1 MDLVDGCLSLVDP
14 LAVRPIEIAVIIAV
28 KRFPIAAIDKKMML
42 ILTFDTDV
50 AGRNA
55 IAISKCRLLLQ
66 VGIERINADK

>member
-1 MDLVDGCLSLVDP
+1 MDLVDGRLPLVDP
-14 LAVRPIEIAVIIAV
+14 LAVRPIEVAVIAV

-66 VGIERINADK
+66 IGIERINADK

>member
-14 LAVRPIEIAVIIAV
+14 LAVRPIEIAVIAV

-42 ILTFDTDV
+42 ILTFYTDV

-66 VGIERINADK
+66 IRIERINADK

>member
-1 MDLVDGCLSLVDP
+1 MDLVDGRLPLVDP
-14 LAVRPIEIAVIIAV
+14 LAVRPIEIAVIAV

-66 VGIERINADK
+66 IGIERINADK

>member
-1 MDLVDGCLSLVDP
+1 MDLVDGRLPLVDP
-14 LAVRPIEIAVIIAV
+14 LAVRPIEVAVIAV

-42 ILTFDTDV
+42 IRTFDTDV

-66 VGIERINADK
+66 IGIERINADK

>member
-1 MDLVDGCLSLVDP
+1 MDLVDGRLPFVDP
-14 LAVRPIEIAVIIAV
+14 LAVRPIEVAVIAV

-66 VGIERINADK
+66 IGIERINADK

>member
-1 MDLVDGCLSLVDP
+1 MDLVDGRLSLVDP
-14 LAVRPIEIAVIIAV
+14 LAVRPIEVAVIAV
-28 KRFPIAAIDKKMML
+28 KRFPIAAIDKKVML

-66 VGIERINADK
+66 IGIERINADK